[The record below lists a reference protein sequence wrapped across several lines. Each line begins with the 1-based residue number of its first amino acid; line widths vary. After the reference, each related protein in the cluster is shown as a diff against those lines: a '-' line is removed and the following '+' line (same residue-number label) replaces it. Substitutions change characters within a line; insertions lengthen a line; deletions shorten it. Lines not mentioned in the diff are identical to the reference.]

1 MPGRMKKA
9 GPGLKAVPA
18 RARPLPGQQDPFR
31 ISVSDSAMTDSRK
44 QETAEKVIRSVSL
57 ELETKNLD
65 ALMFDL
71 DGTLIDSIPTY
82 FRITA
87 AMLEEVGLPQAPRE
101 AVAALIKDGLSGF
114 HRLIPEEMADRK
126 EELIKACFR
135 AGKQISARLYPDSVA
150 LIPGVQELF
159 TRLSKAGIRIGI
171 VTSSHEQNIER
182 KLSPLKKAGID
193 GLIDGI
199 IVIED
204 TTEKKPSPEPV
215 MVCARRLGVTEDRSV
230 FVGDADIDILAGK
243 RAGTF
248 TVGVLTGVD
257 DYETLAMNAPDM
269 IVPGVQ
275 DLVPLF

>member
-1 MPGRMKKA
+1 
-9 GPGLKAVPA
+9 
-18 RARPLPGQQDPFR
+18 
-31 ISVSDSAMTDSRK
+31 
-44 QETAEKVIRSVSL
+44 
-57 ELETKNLD
+57 
-65 ALMFDL
+65 
-71 DGTLIDSIPTY
+71 
-82 FRITA
+82 
-87 AMLEEVGLPQAPRE
+87 
-101 AVAALIKDGLSGF
+101 
-114 HRLIPEEMADRK
+114 MADRK
-126 EELIKACFR
+126 EELIEACFR
-135 AGKQISARLYPDSVA
+135 AGKQISARLYPDSFA

-171 VTSSHEQNIER
+171 VTSSHAQYIER

-193 GLIDGI
+193 GLIDAI
-199 IVIED
+199 IAIED
-204 TTEKKPSPEPV
+204 TTEKKPSSEPV

-269 IVPGVQ
+269 IIPGVQ